1 MSVLPMKHMTVC
13 AKRQDRKAILEM
25 LQRTEAVEIISRED
39 DANDPVFSRIDVSQ
53 SSQLFTKNAAQA
65 DKALEILSA
74 AAPEKT
80 SLLSAFAG
88 RTPITLE
95 EYETNASKRDSV
107 MKDVAEILRLDK
119 ELTEAKAD
127 VPRITT
133 QIEALT
139 PWTGLDQPLSFTGT
153 KKTAAF
159 IGTFPERVTEA
170 EIAEGLAKNA
180 PDVDAVDVNIIAS
193 EDNITSVLISCLKSD
208 KDKIEDALRRM
219 SFQRPPVSDMVPAE
233 QIEAYDK
240 ELKAAVARIDST
252 REEIAS
258 YADRRNDIRFISDYF
273 RMRAEK
279 YEVLGVLAQTKRT
292 FIIEGYVP
300 EQYAVAIEQDLSQH
314 FDVAVEM
321 ADPDPSEDVPV
332 LLKNGPFAEPVE
344 GIIES
349 YSMPGAGELDPTT
362 PVACFYYILFGMML
376 SDFAYGAL
384 MSISTFVLIKKLKNM
399 ERSMRKTLTMF
410 FYCGLGTML
419 SGILFGSYF
428 GDAPTVIA
436 ATFFGKTLEV
446 PKLIDP
452 LSQPMKMLVLCFA
465 IGIVH
470 LFAGLVIG
478 LYTALKQKRYVDA
491 VSDFV
496 LWMLLVAGLLLFGLT
511 TEMVTGMFALTPISP
526 VAGNVGK
533 VMAIIGAIGIILMDG
548 RESRNWFK
556 RTLKGLY
563 GLYNVTGYLSDLL
576 SYSRLLALGLATS
589 VISSVFNQMGSMV
602 AGTPVI
608 GVIFFILIF
617 LIGHVL
623 NLAINALGAYV
634 HANRLQYVEFFGKF
648 YSGGGRKF
656 APFATNTKYIKIQDP
671 KDSGF

>member
-1 MSVLPMKHMTVC
+1 MKHMIVC
-13 AKRQDRKAILEM
+13 AKRQDRKAILEK
-25 LQRTEAVEIISRED
+25 LQRTEAVEIIARED
-39 DANDPVFSRIDVSQ
+39 DEQDTVFNRIDVSQ
-53 SSQLFTKNAAQA
+53 SSQLFVKNSAQA
-65 DKALEILSA
+65 EKALEVLNS
-74 AAPEKT
+74 AAPEKS

-95 EYETNASKRDSV
+95 EYEANAKKRDKV
-107 MKDVAEILRLDK
+107 MKDVTDILKLDK

-127 VPRITT
+127 IPRITT

-139 PWTGLDQPLSFTGT
+139 PWIGLTEPLSFAGT

-159 IGTFPERVTEA
+159 IGTFPELLTEA
-170 EIAEGLAKNA
+170 EIAERLAAAA
-180 PDVDAVDVNIIAS
+180 PDVEALDVNVINS
-193 EDNITSVLISCLKSD
+193 EDNITSVLISCLKTE
-208 KDKIEDALRRM
+208 KDKVDEALRRM
-219 SFQRPPVSDMVPAE
+219 NFQRPPVSDMVPSE
-233 QIEAYDK
+233 QLDAYDK
-240 ELKAAVARIDST
+240 ELKAAVAKIDST
-252 REEIAS
+252 REAIAS
-258 YADRRNDIRFISDYF
+258 YADRRDDIKFIADYF

-279 YEVLGVLAQTKRT
+279 YEVLGTLAQTKRT

-300 EQYAVAIEQDLSQH
+300 EQYAGTLEQDLSQSY
-314 FDVAVEM
+314 DVAVEM
-321 ADPDPSEDVPV
+321 LDPDPSEDVPV

-384 MSISTFVLIKKLKNM
+384 MSMATFVLTKKLKNM
-399 ERSMRKTLTMF
+399 ERPMRKTLTMF

-436 ATFFGKTLEV
+436 STFFGKTLEV

-465 IGIVH
+465 IGIIH
-470 LFAGLVIG
+470 LFAGLVIN
-478 LYTALKQKRYVDA
+478 LYTAFRQKRYVDA
-491 VSDFV
+491 ISDSV

-511 TEMVTGMFALTPISP
+511 TDMVTGMFSLNKISP
-526 VAGNVGK
+526 VAGNIGK
-533 VMAIIGAIGIILMDG
+533 IMAVIGAIGIILMDG

-617 LIGHVL
+617 LVGHVL

-648 YSGGGRKF
+648 YNGGGRKF
-656 APFATNTKYIKIQDP
+656 TPFAANTKYIKIQDQ
-671 KDSGF
+671 

>member
-1 MSVLPMKHMTVC
+1 MSVLPMKHMIVC
-13 AKRQDRKAILEM
+13 AKRQDRKAILEK
-25 LQRTEAVEIISRED
+25 LQRTEAVEIIARED
-39 DANDPVFSRIDVSQ
+39 DEQDTVFNRIDVSQ
-53 SSQLFTKNAAQA
+53 SAQLFVKNSAQA
-65 DKALEILSA
+65 EKALEVLNS
-74 AAPEKT
+74 AAPEKS

-95 EYETNASKRDSV
+95 EYEANAKRRDKV
-107 MKDVAEILRLDK
+107 MKDVTDILKLDK

-127 VPRITT
+127 IPRITT

-139 PWTGLDQPLSFTGT
+139 PWIGLTEPLSFAGT

-159 IGTFPERVTEA
+159 IGTFPELLTEA
-170 EIAEGLAKNA
+170 EIAERLAA
-180 PDVDAVDVNIIAS
+180 AVPDVEALDVNVINS
-193 EDNITSVLISCLKSD
+193 EDNITSVLISCLKTE
-208 KDKIEDALRRM
+208 KDKVDEALRRM
-219 SFQRPPVSDMVPAE
+219 NFQRPPVSDMIPSE
-233 QIEAYDK
+233 QLDAYDR
-240 ELKAAVARIDST
+240 ELKAAVAKIDST
-252 REEIAS
+252 RESIAS
-258 YADRRNDIRFISDYF
+258 YADKRDDIKFIADYF

-279 YEVLGVLAQTKRT
+279 YDVLGTLAQTKRT

-300 EQYAVAIEQDLSQH
+300 EQYAGTLEQDLSQS

-321 ADPDPSEDVPV
+321 LDPDPSEDVPV

-384 MSISTFVLIKKLKNM
+384 MSIATFVLIKKLKNM
-399 ERSMRKTLTMF
+399 ERPMRKTLTMF

-436 ATFFGKTLEV
+436 STFFGKTLEV

-470 LFAGLVIG
+470 LFAGLVIN
-478 LYTALKQKRYVDA
+478 LYTALRQKRYVDA
-491 VSDFV
+491 ISDSV

-511 TEMVTGMFALTPISP
+511 TDMVTGMFSLEKISP
-526 VAGNVGK
+526 VAGNIGK
-533 VMAIIGAIGIILMDG
+533 IMAVIGAIGIILMDG
-548 RESRNWFK
+548 RESKNWFK

-617 LIGHVL
+617 LVGHVL

-648 YSGGGRKF
+648 YNGGGRKF
-656 APFATNTKYIKIQDP
+656 TPFATNTKYIKIQDR
-671 KDSGF
+671 

>member
-1 MSVLPMKHMTVC
+1 MSVLPMKHMIVC
-13 AKRQDRKAILEM
+13 AKRQDRKAILEK
-25 LQRTEAVEIISRED
+25 LQRTEAVEIIARED
-39 DANDPVFSRIDVSQ
+39 DEQDTVFNRIDVSQ
-53 SSQLFTKNAAQA
+53 SAQLFVKNSAQA
-65 DKALEILSA
+65 EKALEVLNS
-74 AAPEKT
+74 AAPEKS

-95 EYETNASKRDSV
+95 EYEANAKRRDKV
-107 MKDVAEILRLDK
+107 MKDVTDILKLDK

-127 VPRITT
+127 IPRITT

-139 PWTGLDQPLSFTGT
+139 PWIGLTEPLSFAGT

-159 IGTFPERVTEA
+159 IGTFPELLTEA
-170 EIAEGLAKNA
+170 EIAERLAA
-180 PDVDAVDVNIIAS
+180 AVPDVEALDVNVINS
-193 EDNITSVLISCLKSD
+193 EDNITSVLISCLKTE
-208 KDKIEDALRRM
+208 KDKVEEALRRM
-219 SFQRPPVSDMVPAE
+219 NFQRPPVSDMIPSE
-233 QIEAYDK
+233 QLDAYDR
-240 ELKAAVARIDST
+240 ELKAAVAKIDST
-252 REEIAS
+252 RESIAS
-258 YADRRNDIRFISDYF
+258 YADKRDDIKFIADYF

-279 YEVLGVLAQTKRT
+279 YDVLGTLAQTKRT

-300 EQYAVAIEQDLSQH
+300 EQYAGTLEQDLSQS

-321 ADPDPSEDVPV
+321 LDPDPSEDVPV

-384 MSISTFVLIKKLKNM
+384 MSIATFVLIKKLKNM
-399 ERSMRKTLTMF
+399 ERPMRKTLTMF

-436 ATFFGKTLEV
+436 STFFGKTLEV

-470 LFAGLVIG
+470 LFAGLVIN

-491 VSDFV
+491 ISDSV

-511 TEMVTGMFALTPISP
+511 TDMVTGMFSLEKISP
-526 VAGNVGK
+526 VAGNIGK
-533 VMAIIGAIGIILMDG
+533 IMAVIGAIGIILMDG
-548 RESRNWFK
+548 RESKNWFK

-617 LIGHVL
+617 LVGHVL

-648 YSGGGRKF
+648 YNGGGRKF
-656 APFATNTKYIKIQDP
+656 TPFATNTKYIKIQDR
-671 KDSGF
+671 

>member
-1 MSVLPMKHMTVC
+1 MSVLPMKHMIVC
-13 AKRQDRKAILEM
+13 AKRQDRKAILEK
-25 LQRTEAVEIISRED
+25 LQRTEAVEIIARD
-39 DANDPVFSRIDVSQ
+39 DDEQDTVFNRIDVSQ
-53 SSQLFTKNAAQA
+53 SAQLFVKNSAQA
-65 DKALEILSA
+65 EKALEVLNS
-74 AAPEKT
+74 AAPEKS

-95 EYETNASKRDSV
+95 EYEANAKRRDKV
-107 MKDVAEILRLDK
+107 MKDVTDILKLDK

-127 VPRITT
+127 IPRITT

-139 PWTGLDQPLSFTGT
+139 PWIGLTEPLSFAGT

-159 IGTFPERVTEA
+159 IGTFPELLTEA
-170 EIAEGLAKNA
+170 EIAERLAA
-180 PDVDAVDVNIIAS
+180 AVPDVEALDVNVINS
-193 EDNITSVLISCLKSD
+193 EDNITSVLISCLKTE
-208 KDKIEDALRRM
+208 KDKVEEALRRM
-219 SFQRPPVSDMVPAE
+219 NFQRPPVSDMIPSE
-233 QIEAYDK
+233 QLDAYDR
-240 ELKAAVARIDST
+240 ELKAAVAKIDST
-252 REEIAS
+252 RESIAS
-258 YADRRNDIRFISDYF
+258 YADKRDDIKFIADYF

-279 YEVLGVLAQTKRT
+279 YDVLGTLAQTKRT

-300 EQYAVAIEQDLSQH
+300 EQYAGTLEQDLSQS

-321 ADPDPSEDVPV
+321 LDPDPSEDVPV

-384 MSISTFVLIKKLKNM
+384 MSIATFVLIKKLKNM
-399 ERSMRKTLTMF
+399 ERPMRKTLTMF

-436 ATFFGKTLEV
+436 STFFGKTLEV

-470 LFAGLVIG
+470 LFAGLVIN

-491 VSDFV
+491 ISDSV

-511 TEMVTGMFALTPISP
+511 TDMVTGMFSLEKISP
-526 VAGNVGK
+526 VAGNIGK
-533 VMAIIGAIGIILMDG
+533 IMAVIGAIGIILMDG
-548 RESRNWFK
+548 RESKNWFK

-608 GVIFFILIF
+608 GVIFFALIF
-617 LIGHVL
+617 LVGHVL

-634 HANRLQYVEFFGKF
+634 HANRLQYVDFFGKF
-648 YSGGGRKF
+648 YNGGGRKF
-656 APFATNTKYIKIQDP
+656 TPFATNTKYIKIQDR
-671 KDSGF
+671 

>member
-1 MSVLPMKHMTVC
+1 MSVLPMKHMIVC
-13 AKRQDRKAILEM
+13 AKRQDRKAILEK
-25 LQRTEAVEIISRED
+25 LQRTEAVEIIARED
-39 DANDPVFSRIDVSQ
+39 DEQDTVFNRIDVSQ
-53 SSQLFTKNAAQA
+53 SAQLFVKNSAQA
-65 DKALEILSA
+65 EKALEVLNS
-74 AAPEKT
+74 AAPEKS

-95 EYETNASKRDSV
+95 EYEANAKRRDKV
-107 MKDVAEILRLDK
+107 MKDVTDILKLDK

-127 VPRITT
+127 IPRITT

-139 PWTGLDQPLSFTGT
+139 PWIGLTEPLSFAGT

-159 IGTFPERVTEA
+159 IGTFPELLTEA
-170 EIAEGLAKNA
+170 EIAERLAA
-180 PDVDAVDVNIIAS
+180 AVPDVEALDVNVINS
-193 EDNITSVLISCLKSD
+193 EDNITSVLISCLKTE
-208 KDKIEDALRRM
+208 KDKVDEALRRM
-219 SFQRPPVSDMVPAE
+219 NFQRPPVSDMIPSE
-233 QIEAYDK
+233 QLDAYDR
-240 ELKAAVARIDST
+240 ELKAAVAKIDST
-252 REEIAS
+252 RESIAS
-258 YADRRNDIRFISDYF
+258 YADKRDDIKFIADYF

-279 YEVLGVLAQTKRT
+279 YDVLGTLAQTKRT

-300 EQYAVAIEQDLSQH
+300 EQYAGTLEQDLSQS

-321 ADPDPSEDVPV
+321 LDPDPSEDVPV

-384 MSISTFVLIKKLKNM
+384 MSIATFVLIKKLKNM
-399 ERSMRKTLTMF
+399 ERPMRKTLTMF

-436 ATFFGKTLEV
+436 STFFGKTLEV

-470 LFAGLVIG
+470 LFAGLVIN
-478 LYTALKQKRYVDA
+478 LYTALRQKRYVDA
-491 VSDFV
+491 ISDSV

-511 TEMVTGMFALTPISP
+511 TDMVTGMFSLEKISP
-526 VAGNVGK
+526 VAGNIGK
-533 VMAIIGAIGIILMDG
+533 IMAVIGAIGIILMDG
-548 RESRNWFK
+548 RESKNWFK

-602 AGTPVI
+602 AGTPII

-617 LIGHVL
+617 LVGHVL

-648 YSGGGRKF
+648 YNGGGRKF
-656 APFATNTKYIKIQDP
+656 TPFATNTKYIKIQDR
-671 KDSGF
+671 

>member
-1 MSVLPMKHMTVC
+1 MSVLPMKHMIVC
-13 AKRQDRKAILEM
+13 AKRQDRKAILEK
-25 LQRTEAVEIISRED
+25 LQRTEAVEIIARED
-39 DANDPVFSRIDVSQ
+39 DEQDTVFNRIDVSQ
-53 SSQLFTKNAAQA
+53 SSQLFVKNSAQA
-65 DKALEILSA
+65 EKALEVLNS
-74 AAPEKT
+74 AAPEKS

-95 EYETNASKRDSV
+95 EYEANAKKRDKV
-107 MKDVAEILRLDK
+107 MKDVTDILKLDK

-127 VPRITT
+127 IPRITT

-139 PWTGLDQPLSFTGT
+139 PWIGLTEPLSFAGT

-159 IGTFPERVTEA
+159 IGTFPELLTEA
-170 EIAEGLAKNA
+170 EIAERLAAAA
-180 PDVDAVDVNIIAS
+180 PDVEALDVNVINS
-193 EDNITSVLISCLKSD
+193 EDNITSVLISCLKTE
-208 KDKIEDALRRM
+208 KDKVDEALRRM
-219 SFQRPPVSDMVPAE
+219 NFQRPPVSDMVPSE
-233 QIEAYDK
+233 QLDAYDK
-240 ELKAAVARIDST
+240 ELKAAVAKIDST
-252 REEIAS
+252 REAIAS
-258 YADRRNDIRFISDYF
+258 YADRRDDIKFIADYF

-279 YEVLGVLAQTKRT
+279 YEVLGTLAQTKRT

-300 EQYAVAIEQDLSQH
+300 EQYAGTLEQDLSQSY
-314 FDVAVEM
+314 DVAVEM
-321 ADPDPSEDVPV
+321 LDPDPSEDVPV

-384 MSISTFVLIKKLKNM
+384 MSMATFVLTKKLKNM
-399 ERSMRKTLTMF
+399 ERPMRKTLTMF

-436 ATFFGKTLEV
+436 STFFGKTLEV

-465 IGIVH
+465 IGIIH
-470 LFAGLVIG
+470 LFAGLVIN
-478 LYTALKQKRYVDA
+478 LYTAFRQKRYVDA
-491 VSDFV
+491 ISDSV

-511 TEMVTGMFALTPISP
+511 TDMVTGMFSLNKISP
-526 VAGNVGK
+526 VAGNIGK
-533 VMAIIGAIGIILMDG
+533 IMAVIGAIGIILMDG

-617 LIGHVL
+617 LVGHVL

-648 YSGGGRKF
+648 YNGGGRKF
-656 APFATNTKYIKIQDP
+656 TPFAANTKYIKIQDQ
-671 KDSGF
+671 